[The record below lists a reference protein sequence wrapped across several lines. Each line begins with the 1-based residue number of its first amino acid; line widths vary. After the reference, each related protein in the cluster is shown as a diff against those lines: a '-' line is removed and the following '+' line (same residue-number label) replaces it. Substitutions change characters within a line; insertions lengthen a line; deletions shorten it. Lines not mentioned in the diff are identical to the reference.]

1 MPHLTIL
8 YTPNLESEVDMS
20 GLCRKLANTMLA
32 VLDDAG
38 KPVYP
43 TGGTRV
49 LAWPA
54 KHFAIADGSCEFAFV
69 YLNVRMA
76 KGRSPATVQRAGEI
90 LTAATHAYFKDIF
103 DRRGKDG
110 LGDQGPNIGITFQV
124 DEGHESFD
132 AKHSNIHPLFNK

>member
-8 YTPNLESEVDMS
+8 YTPNIEAETDMS
-20 GLCRKLANTMLA
+20 ALCRELANTMLT
-32 VLDDAG
+32 VTDENG
-38 KPVYP
+38 KQVFP

-54 KHFAIADGSCEFAFV
+54 KHFAVADGSREFAFV
-69 YLNVRMA
+69 YLNVRMG
-76 KGRSPATVQRAGEI
+76 KGRSPPTIQRAGEI
-90 LTAATHAYFKDIF
+90 LTAATHAHFEALFK
-103 DRRGKDG
+103 RRGIEG
-110 LGDQGPNIGITFQV
+110 RNIGITFQV